1 MVPAWYPYTLLPI
14 PEYPQVPMTQIIVA
28 GKILY
33 STCQS
38 LLNGVLPDF
47 QKGLSSRTMASKRI
61 SWPTEKAQ
69 ALIHEHQQ
77 QSLKRKTNDTAF
89 TLHNKKTRVETS
101 STNSTS
107 QQATLD
113 SNSATGNTDPTPQ
126 HTDHES
132 TTGTI
137 SRPPMDHGSPDH
149 SEVDENEQAEAE
161 LGRSIELLHFVSEST
176 SFSEHEKEVELTYLC
191 LFQTQPQH

>member
-1 MVPAWYPYTLLPI
+1 
-14 PEYPQVPMTQIIVA
+14 
-28 GKILY
+28 
-33 STCQS
+33 
-38 LLNGVLPDF
+38 
-47 QKGLSSRTMASKRI
+47 MASKRI